1 MSVLDRIAEAR
12 IAEALARGELDDLPG
27 TGRPIPPEPEN
38 PFIPEELRVAYRV
51 LKNAG
56 YLPAEVRL
64 RRDIEQA
71 EQLLLQAQTQEQ
83 RVRATSRLR
92 LLLTHLGTVRAVS
105 LQTQQAYYERLVAR
119 IEGGPNAHE

>member
-27 TGRPIPPEPEN
+27 TGRPLPLEPEN
-38 PFIPEELRVAYRV
+38 PFIPEDLRVAYRV

-56 YLPAEVRL
+56 YLPDEVRL

-71 EQLLLQAQTQEQ
+71 EQLLLQAQTQEE
-83 RVRATSRLR
+83 RLRATSRLR
-92 LLLTHLGTVRAVS
+92 LLLTHLGSVRAASV
-105 LQTQQAYYERLVAR
+105 QTQQAYFEKLVAR
-119 IEGGPNAHE
+119 IEG